1 MLPWEKMEKNAVV
14 KKKEIPIGP
23 KMEKNPM
30 FKRPKCPLQKMKM
43 LEKKVFKGP
52 HEKIFKEE

>member
-1 MLPWEKMEKNAVV
+1 MEKNAVV